1 MPWNPDQY
9 HKFQAARSAPFE
21 DIAALISIREGQ
33 RAVDLG
39 CGTGE
44 LTRKLADRLPGCDML
59 GIDNSQEMLARAA
72 PQARQGVRFE
82 YGTVEDFAAE
92 SGEWDLIFSHATL
105 HWIPDHRRFFPALMA
120 KVRPGGQL
128 AVQMPSNY
136 NHIAQRLVV
145 EIALEEPF
153 RTALNGFVRYSP
165 VLSIDDYAE
174 MLFAAGFETVAVFE
188 KIYPQVHE
196 SSDGVVEFTK
206 GSVLVPY
213 LERLGDRSDRFMQTY
228 RERLRQ
234 HMPGSPVF
242 YSFRRIIMVGTRIW
256 TGK

>member
-9 HKFQAARSAPFE
+9 LKFQAARSAPFD
-21 DIAALISIREGQ
+21 DITTLITLREGL

-39 CGTGE
+39 CGPGE

-59 GIDNSQEMLARAA
+59 GLDNSQEMLARAA
-72 PQARQGVRFE
+72 PHTREGVRFE
-82 YGTVEDFAAE
+82 YGTVEDFAAT

-105 HWIPDHRRFFPALMA
+105 HWIPDHRQLFPALMA
-120 KVRPGGQL
+120 KVRPGGQF
-128 AVQMPSNY
+128 AVQMPSNF

-145 EIALEEPF
+145 DIALEEPF

-165 VLSIDDYAE
+165 VLAIDDYAE
-174 MLFAAGFETVAVFE
+174 MLFTAGFENIIVFE

-196 SSDGVVEFTK
+196 NSDGVVEFTK

-213 LERLGDRSDRFMQTY
+213 LERLGDQSEAFMQAY
-228 RERLRQ
+228 HERLRQ

-242 YSFRRIIMVGTRIW
+242 YSFRRIIMVGTRANDR
-256 TGK
+256 

>member
-21 DIAALISIREGQ
+21 DVAALVTVRDGL

-44 LTRKLADRLPGCDML
+44 LTRKLADRLPRCTML
-59 GIDNSQEMLARAA
+59 GLDNSPEMLAKAA
-72 PQARQGVRFE
+72 PHARDGVRFE
-82 YGTVEDFAAE
+82 LGSVEDFAAG
-92 SGEWDLIFSHATL
+92 GETYDLVFSHATL
-105 HWIPDHRRFFPALMA
+105 HWIPDHPRLFPALLA
-120 KVRPGGQL
+120 RVRAGGQFV
-128 AVQMPSNY
+128 VQMPSNF

-145 EIALEEPF
+145 DIALEEPF
-153 RTALNGFVRYSP
+153 RAWLGGFVRYSP
-165 VLSIDDYAE
+165 VLPIDDYAAL
-174 MLFAAGFETVAVFE
+174 LFAAGFENITVFE

-196 SSDGVVEFTK
+196 TSDGVAEFTK

-213 LERLGDRSDRFMQTY
+213 LERLGERGEDFMQAY
-228 RERLRQ
+228 RQRLRD

-242 YSFRRIIMVGTRIW
+242 YTFRRIIIAGTR
-256 TGK
+256 G